1 MQVGQPDVDRG
12 RALEYQAPALIELG
26 AVSELTLTGGC
37 YFNKQ
42 LGGSD
47 GFTWMGIDIPISNCS
62 S

>member
-1 MQVGQPDVDRG
+1 MPVAQTAVEP
-12 RALEYQAPALIELG
+12 
-26 AVSELTLTGGC
+26 AVSYEPPVLVEIGSVAELTLTGGC

-47 GFTWMGIDIPISNCS
+47 GFTWMGISVPISNCS